1 MLTSSLNKCFT
12 YLLTRINLQTNQMET
27 TKPNDAELLKQIVDL
42 KKINPDL
49 KVVIGVG
56 EYKLFVN

>member
-1 MLTSSLNKCFT
+1 
-12 YLLTRINLQTNQMET
+12 MET

-56 EYKLFVN
+56 EYKLFVNWTVIHIFSIGNSVA